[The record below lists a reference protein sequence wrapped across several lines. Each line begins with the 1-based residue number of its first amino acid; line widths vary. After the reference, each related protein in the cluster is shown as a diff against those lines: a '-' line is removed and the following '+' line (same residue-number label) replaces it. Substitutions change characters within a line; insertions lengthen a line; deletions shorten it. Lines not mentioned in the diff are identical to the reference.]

1 MGYIKI
7 NTSNFKTWMVE
18 DGIQRQTAKSEP
30 WLSRGQVNP
39 LSFFPSSFKE
49 VTIDIQTVMSIKWEE
64 NVNKAPTITTIHE
77 MFWYLKPLKLV
88 SLWVDSGS

>member
-30 WLSRGQVNP
+30 WLSRGQVNFK
-39 LSFFPSSFKE
+39 LFSSSFKE
-49 VTIDIQTVMSIKWEE
+49 VTIDI
-64 NVNKAPTITTIHE
+64 
-77 MFWYLKPLKLV
+77 
-88 SLWVDSGS
+88 

>member
-39 LSFFPSSFKE
+39 LSFFPQVLRK
-49 VTIDIQTVMSIKWEE
+49 
-64 NVNKAPTITTIHE
+64 
-77 MFWYLKPLKLV
+77 
-88 SLWVDSGS
+88 